1 LRWSVS
7 RISLDYI
14 RKKNGIGISG
24 TSSGGEAMK
33 YSAVLAACSLFACMA
48 LQAGVPAGAADS
60 ISSRLAA
67 GGAEEVI
74 RYIREFQPC
83 ERLELYRLAREI
95 MVFQGWEGQNLDDIS
110 AVSEEGIQEAMDQA
124 NRATD
129 QLSIEILLDMANVM
143 SYDLSADL
151 AICWPGD
158 TMTRARRHF
167 ERGLSAALQC
177 IEWRRELEKGDYS
190 LFLAYWAAGMHQLS
204 LGRHREAVYN
214 LVKSLNHAQQFTID
228 QGRPLGLAPQVG
240 FELILAHGYLGLA
253 MELCGYEDDQYERAI
268 RAFREGMELYPE
280 LAEDYG
286 FGIDQLERAR
296 GILTGD

>member
-1 LRWSVS
+1 MRF
-7 RISLDYI
+7 
-14 RKKNGIGISG
+14 
-24 TSSGGEAMK
+24 SSA
-33 YSAVLAACSLFACMA
+33 LAACPLFACMA
-48 LQAGVPAGAADS
+48 LQAGIPFDAADS
-60 ISSRLAA
+60 ISSRLAT
-67 GGAEEVI
+67 GGGEEVI
-74 RYIREFQPC
+74 SYITEFQPL

-95 MVFQGWEGQNLDDIS
+95 MVFRGWEGQNLDDIA

-124 NRATD
+124 NSAAD
-129 QLSIEILLDMANVM
+129 QLSRETLLDMANVM

-151 AICWPGD
+151 AGCWPGD
-158 TMTRARRHF
+158 TMTRAERHF

-240 FELILAHGYLGLA
+240 FELLLAHGYLGLA

-268 RAFREGMELYPE
+268 SAFREGMEQYPE
-280 LAEDYG
+280 LADDYG
-286 FGIDQLERAR
+286 FGIDQLEWAR
-296 GILTGD
+296 GSLTVD